1 MSVEFVINAQPRT
14 DAGKG
19 ASRRLRR
26 QGLVPAILYG
36 GHKEPVNLTVEQNQI
51 IKQLE
56 NEAFYSHILTLDVG
70 GRKERAVL
78 RDMQRHPYKPLVQH
92 MDFQRVTENETI
104 RVQIPLHF
112 VNEEAC
118 KGVKHQGGAISHLL
132 TEVEIECLPK
142 DLPEFIEVDVIELEM
157 GQTLHM
163 SELKLPEGVTLTALA
178 HGGEHD
184 TGVVNV
190 HHVTRAA
197 DDTEDTDEVEDTE
210 D

>member
-1 MSVEFVINAQPRT
+1 MSVEFVVTAQPRT

-36 GHKEPVNLTVEQNQI
+36 GHKEPANLTIEQNQI
-51 IKQLE
+51 IKQLD
-56 NEAFYSHILTLDVG
+56 NEAFYSHILTLDIG

-92 MDFQRVTENETI
+92 MDFQRVTEDETI

-118 KGVKHQGGAISHLL
+118 KGVKDQGGAISHLL

-142 DLPEFIEVDVIELEM
+142 DLPEFIEVDVLELEM
-157 GQTLHM
+157 GQTLHL

-178 HGGEHD
+178 HGEHD

-190 HHVTRAA
+190 HHVTRVA
-197 DDTEDTDEVEDTE
+197 DDTEAADEAEDTE